1 MLKKNKLVQIFLN
14 FRKFSYYYT
23 KLHELISFF
32 GDSLFVCLQ
41 GLHFHVTP
49 SILPAPVAM
58 REIIE
63 CAGGK
68 VNINF
73 FLQTKMF
80 GS

>member
-1 MLKKNKLVQIFLN
+1 MSL
-14 FRKFSYYYT
+14 
-23 KLHELISFF
+23 SF
-32 GDSLFVCLQ
+32 VYLQ

-68 VNINF
+68 VNIIF
-73 FLQTKMF
+73 VLFTLK
-80 GS
+80 